1 MPAPNRVYRLQIETL
16 SPLCI
21 LSGGSLYEEV
31 DFYVDQNA
39 KTTYVINSDATL
51 ELALQRWVSQQLLPE
66 QQRAR
71 LMERQE
77 KLERRK
83 QQNINEIK
91 RFEQSPPRDP
101 VKAKREEQRLKTEAE
116 KIKQEF
122 AKLRA
127 EWEKFEATGGQGPAV
142 PPELLGNSSVSDLL
156 KSKLLTDA
164 DLTDG
169 SRIVRYHYSGTPE
182 VKTGRSE
189 ILACVKD
196 VYDRLYLPGSSL
208 KGALRTVLAWAL
220 APTLAARQLLTFTD
234 ENDNRKAAGQIEQAI
249 FHGRSQQDRK
259 RVSHQLLF
267 DVMRTV
273 HIGDSRPLAQAP
285 VLLQVRVFPKGSPI
299 TVEAI
304 PAGVTL
310 TAVLQIE
317 QYPFQS
323 SIARQIVDFGEW
335 AKYLQPAQIA
345 EWGRQRARAL
355 IEREQRYFNGRA
367 DAANLS
373 KFYAD
378 LRTRLDQLADT
389 NAFLAP
395 IGWGAGWQS
404 KTLADRLRDNPQ
416 REAQF
421 VQAVKKYNMKLNS
434 QRSERFRA
442 DDVFPATRKVI
453 VRNKQALLPLGW
465 VCITI
470 GD

>member
-1 MPAPNRVYRLQIETL
+1 MPAPNRVYRLQIETI

-21 LSGGSLYEEV
+21 LSGERLYEEV
-31 DFYVDQNA
+31 DFYVDPNA
-39 KTTYVINSDATL
+39 KTTYVINSNAAL
-51 ELALQRWVSQQLLPE
+51 ELALQRWVGQQPSPE

-71 LMERQE
+71 LMERKE
-77 KLERRK
+77 RLERRK
-83 QQNINEIK
+83 QQNMNEIK
-91 RFEQSPPRDP
+91 QFDQSPPRDP
-101 VKAKREEQRLKTEAE
+101 RKAEKEKQRLKTEAE

-122 AKLRA
+122 DKLRA
-127 EWEKFEATGGQGPAV
+127 EWEEFEATGGQGPAV
-142 PPELLGNSSVSDLL
+142 PLELLANSGVSDLL
-156 KSKLLTDA
+156 TSKLLTTA
-164 DLTDG
+164 DFTAD
-169 SRIVRYHYSGTPE
+169 SPIVRYSYTGTPE

-196 VYDRLYLPGSSL
+196 VTDRLYVSGSSL

-220 APTLAARQLLTFTD
+220 APTRAAQQLLTFTN
-234 ENDNRKAAGQIEQAI
+234 EKDNRKAAAQIERAI
-249 FHGRSQQDRK
+249 FHGRQQQDGK
-259 RVSHQLLF
+259 RVSHALLL
-267 DVMRTV
+267 DVLRTM

-310 TAVLQIE
+310 TAVMQIE
-317 QYPFQS
+317 QFPFQS
-323 SIARQIVDFGEW
+323 NIARQIIDFGEW
-335 AKYLQPAQIA
+335 ATYLQPAQIA
-345 EWGRQRARAL
+345 AWGRQRARTL
-355 IEREQRYFNGRA
+355 IESEQRYFSGRA

-378 LRTRLDQLADT
+378 LRSRLDQLDGT
-389 NAFLAP
+389 NAFLTP

-404 KTLADRLRDNPQ
+404 KTLADRLRDTPQ
-416 REAQF
+416 REEQF
-421 VQAVKKYNMKLNS
+421 VQAVKQYNMKLNR

-442 DDVFPATRKVI
+442 GDVFPATRKVI